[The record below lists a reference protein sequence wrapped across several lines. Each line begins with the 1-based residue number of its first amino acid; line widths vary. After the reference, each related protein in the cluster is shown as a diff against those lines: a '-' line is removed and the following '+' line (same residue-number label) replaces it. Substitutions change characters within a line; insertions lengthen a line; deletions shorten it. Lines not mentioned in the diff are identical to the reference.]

1 MVRSWSASASSSWP
15 PSSDPEAGASLPL
28 LKCCTCGWRQ
38 VIRLVSKSD
47 RNPGRVFFKCPNH
60 KRGSHGSC
68 DCYHWIDE
76 YLDLVLCHG
85 YNIPEEEVEYIAM
98 ISKPYLD
105 REMTTKGTKPNI
117 RASFIE
123 KDSRVESVVKKISN
137 IPENQMS
144 QIAEDI
150 KLQLDLVVG
159 IGWKILLVCTMI
171 LAVNLYA
178 VVMK

>member
-1 MVRSWSASASSSWP
+1 
-15 PSSDPEAGASLPL
+15 
-28 LKCCTCGWRQ
+28 
-38 VIRLVSKSD
+38 
-47 RNPGRVFFKCPNH
+47 
-60 KRGSHGSC
+60 
-68 DCYHWIDE
+68 
-76 YLDLVLCHG
+76 LDLVLCHG

-105 REMTTKGTKPNI
+105 REMPTKGTKPNI

-137 IPENQMS
+137 IPGNQMS

>member
-1 MVRSWSASASSSWP
+1 MVGSWSASASSSWP

-38 VIRLVSKSD
+38 VIRLVSKSE
-47 RNPGRVFFKCPNH
+47 RNPGRVFFECPNH

-68 DCYHWIDE
+68 DCYHCIDE

-85 YNIPEEEVEYIAM
+85 YNIAEEEGDDKDSFI
-98 ISKPYLD
+98 D
-105 REMTTKGTKPNI
+105 I
-117 RASFIE
+117 RASFID
-123 KDSRVESVVKKISN
+123 KDSRAESVVKKISN
-137 IPENQMS
+137 IPGNQMS

-171 LAVNLYA
+171 LAVNLY
-178 VVMK
+178 VVVIM

>member
-1 MVRSWSASASSSWP
+1 MLFV
-15 PSSDPEAGASLPL
+15 SLIFRFCL
-28 LKCCTCGWRQ
+28 IFLFWQ
-38 VIRLVSKSD
+38 
-47 RNPGRVFFKCPNH
+47 
-60 KRGSHGSC
+60 RGSHGSC

-85 YNIPEEEVEYIAM
+85 YKIPQEEVEYIAM

-105 REMTTKGTKPNI
+105 REDREMTTRGTKPKI
-117 RASFIE
+117 GASFIE
-123 KDSRVESVVKKISN
+123 KESKAESVVKKISN
-137 IPENQMS
+137 IQGNLMS
-144 QIAEDI
+144 HQIAEEI

-159 IGWKILLVCTMI
+159 IGWKILLVCVMI